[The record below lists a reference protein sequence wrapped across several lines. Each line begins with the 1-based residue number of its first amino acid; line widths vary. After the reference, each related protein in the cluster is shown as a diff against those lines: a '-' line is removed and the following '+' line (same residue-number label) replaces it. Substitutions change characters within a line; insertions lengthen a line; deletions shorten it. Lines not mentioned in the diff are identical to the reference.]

1 MIIPDIKDDFE
12 VGYYNLKITTSLKD
26 YPMVEASAIQYGLRV
41 YYPCETMTGYSPSV
55 FQLSTYVDRT
65 IYVT

>member
-12 VGYYNLKITTSLKD
+12 VGYYNLKITTSLKY

-41 YYPCETMTGYSPSV
+41 DYPCETMNGFPSI
-55 FQLSTYVDRT
+55 FRLSTYVDRT